1 MSRVRQ
7 EAVWVEGERVGI
19 GLGIVEHL
27 PDVGDDD
34 GTLGEVVA
42 IVDVILDETV
52 RDSCVGQASQRHPT
66 KGATERRT
74 KRGDVVPAES
84 FEEDGVDVWEVV
96 AVLSSREV
104 IVSNDGVDLSLGL
117 SLDLRVES
125 HSKEESVDRRHG
137 LYK

>member
-1 MSRVRQ
+1 MRQ
-7 EAVWVEGERVGI
+7 TRGR
-19 GLGIVEHL
+19 
-27 PDVGDDD
+27 
-34 GTLGEVVA
+34 
-42 IVDVILDETV
+42 
-52 RDSCVGQASQRHPT
+52 
-66 KGATERRT
+66 TERRT
-74 KRGDVVPAES
+74 KWGDVVPAES

-96 AVLSSREV
+96 AVLGSREA